1 MSLFTAIILFFYLLA
16 IVVLALFGL
25 HRYYLVY
32 LYYKHKNKPLQP
44 KRKFDKLP
52 PVTVQLPI
60 YNEYYVVERLITSVC
75 QLDYPKELLEIQVLD
90 DSTDETS
97 SKAKELVEKFRN
109 QGLDIVHHHRENR
122 NGFKAGALQYGLNK
136 AKGDFLVILDADFK
150 APSDLLKKSIDF
162 FTDEKIGMVQFR
174 WGHLN
179 RDFSV
184 LTKLQSIFLD
194 GHFMIEQTARHR
206 SGRFFNFNGTA
217 GIWRKEAIASSGGW
231 QSDTLTEDLDLSYRA
246 QLAGWE
252 FIYLADVVCEAE
264 LPIEMN
270 SYKTQQHRW
279 AKGSVQTAKKLL
291 PVIWKSSLPWHMKL
305 EATFHLTNNL
315 SYLFMLIPLILIL
328 PSLALWLNLD
338 WNKAFLIYTFFFIT
352 TTLSVWFYFACSQKE
367 IYKNW
372 KTVLKYLPILLP
384 LGIGLWVNNTKAA
397 LEGLWNYKTEFVRTP
412 KYGIEKKLSFLTPL
426 KYQSQ
431 HNWVSLAELIFF
443 GYLTLTLVYAWMN
456 KIYVAIPLLLVFQI
470 GFGIVAI
477 LSWSHSRKF
486 KQVNLGFT
494 S

>member
-1 MSLFTAIILFFYLLA
+1 MSLFSAIILFFYVLA
-16 IVVLALFGL
+16 IVVLVLFGL

-32 LYYKHKNKPLQP
+32 LYYKYKNRPLKPQ
-44 KRKFDKLP
+44 KKFEKLP

-60 YNEYYVVERLITSVC
+60 YNEFYVVERLISSVSK
-75 QLDYPKELLEIQVLD
+75 LDYPKELLEIQVLD

-97 SKAKELVEKFRN
+97 AKAQELVQKYRKV
-109 QGLDIVHHHRENR
+109 GLDIVYHHRPKR
-122 NGFKAGALQYGLNK
+122 DGFKAGALQYGLNQ
-136 AKGDFLVILDADFK
+136 AQGDFLVILDADFK
-150 APSDLLKKSIDF
+150 CPPDLLKKSIDY

-231 QSDTLTEDLDLSYRA
+231 QTDTLTEDLDLSYRA
-246 QLAGWE
+246 QLSGWK
-252 FIYLADVVCEAE
+252 FIYLANLVCEAE
-264 LPIEMN
+264 LPVEMN

-315 SYLFMLIPLILIL
+315 SYLFMLVPLILIL
-328 PSLALWLNLD
+328 PSLALWLKLD
-338 WNKAFLIYTFFFIT
+338 WNKAILIYSFFFLS

-372 KTVLKYLPILLP
+372 LTVLKYLPILLP

-397 LEGLWNYKTEFVRTP
+397 LEGLWNYKAEFVRTP
-412 KYGIEKKLSFLTPL
+412 KYGIEKKSSPLSPV
-426 KYQSQ
+426 KYQSKA
-431 HNWVSLAELIFF
+431 NWVSLAELFFF
-443 GYLTLTLVYAWMN
+443 GYLTLTVWHAWMN
-456 KIYVAIPLLLVFQI
+456 KIYVAIPLLLIFQI
-470 GFGIVAI
+470 GFGIVVI
-477 LSWSHSRKF
+477 LSWWHSKKF
-486 KQVNLGFT
+486 KKINLGFK

>member
-1 MSLFTAIILFFYLLA
+1 
-16 IVVLALFGL
+16 
-25 HRYYLVY
+25 
-32 LYYKHKNKPLQP
+32 
-44 KRKFDKLP
+44 
-52 PVTVQLPI
+52 
-60 YNEYYVVERLITSVC
+60 
-75 QLDYPKELLEIQVLD
+75 
-90 DSTDETS
+90 
-97 SKAKELVEKFRN
+97 
-109 QGLDIVHHHRENR
+109 
-122 NGFKAGALQYGLNK
+122 
-136 AKGDFLVILDADFK
+136 
-150 APSDLLKKSIDF
+150 
-162 FTDEKIGMVQFR
+162 KIGMVQFR

-179 RDFSV
+179 RDFSL

-194 GHFMIEQTARHR
+194 GHFVIEQTARHR

-217 GIWRKEAIASSGGW
+217 GIWRKEAIASAGGW

-291 PVIWKSSLPWHMKL
+291 PVIWKSGLPWPMKI

-412 KYGIEKKLSFLTPL
+412 KYGIEKKLAFLTPL

-431 HNWVSLAELIFF
+431 PNWVSLAEIIFF
-443 GYLTLTLVYAWMN
+443 GYLTLTIFYAWMN

-477 LSWSHSRKF
+477 LSWLHSRKF
-486 KQVNLGFT
+486 KQIKLGFN